1 MNSALHIPAS
11 PAIALLQQL
20 EDLLRDPVL
29 GPPVALQVAA
39 AIDDVVSRQNQH
51 TPYPL
56 DKPAYARL
64 WNASDTDR
72 AGRQEI
78 QALISLASI

>member
-1 MNSALHIPAS
+1 MNSALHMNVS

-20 EDLLRDPVL
+20 ENLLRDPVL
-29 GPPVALQVAA
+29 GPRVALQVAA
-39 AIDDVVSRQNQH
+39 AIDDVVQGQNEAA
-51 TPYPL
+51 PYPL

-72 AGRQEI
+72 AGRQEL